1 MIRTK
6 LTVTKVKLGSGH
18 YRLEREDGL
27 TYTVRRLPKGR
38 WSVNARPE
46 KTTLGGI
53 IFDMENQ
60 FTSEDWFRRKFPQ
73 HT

>member
-6 LTVTKVKLGSGH
+6 LTVKKVKVASGH
-18 YRLEREDGL
+18 YRLIREDGL
-27 TYTVRRLPKGR
+27 TYIVRRLPKGR
-38 WSVNARPE
+38 WSINSRPE
-46 KTTLGGI
+46 KTTLRGI
-53 IFDMENQ
+53 IYDMENQ

>member
-6 LTVTKVKLGSGH
+6 LTVKKGKLGSGH

-38 WSVNARPE
+38 WSINSRPE
-46 KTTLGGI
+46 KTTLRSI

-60 FTSEDWFRRKFPQ
+60 FTNEDWFRRKFPQ
-73 HT
+73 HA

>member
-6 LTVTKVKLGSGH
+6 LTVQKIKLASGH

-38 WSVNARPE
+38 WSINSRPE
-46 KTTLGGI
+46 KTTLRGI
-53 IFDMENQ
+53 IYDMENQ

-73 HT
+73 HA